1 MNKAYLAE
9 FLGTFILV
17 LVGVGSVV
25 ISFGSI
31 GVVGVSVAFGL
42 ALIGLYY
49 TIEPISGCHVNPAV
63 TLGIAASRGMRSKDI
78 VGYIV
83 AQLLGA
89 TVAAL
94 IIYPIAIG
102 APGGYNLSQGLG
114 STGYGSHSLDGYNV
128 EAAAVVEAILTF
140 ILVLVVL
147 STTDKKRD
155 RLLSWSSDRIDPY
168 IRYACRNAGKWR
180 LG

>member
-49 TIEPISGCHVNPAV
+49 TIGPISGCHVNPAV

-94 IIYPIAIG
+94 IIYSIAIG

-128 EAAAVVEAILTF
+128 EAAAVVEAIF
-140 ILVLVVL
+140 DVHPCPGRAVYHRQEEGQG
-147 STTDKKRD
+147 S
-155 RLLSWSSDRIDPY
+155 SWSSDRIDPY